1 MNFLANLHMH
11 LTNLAN
17 FNGRETRA
25 QFWPWVGVLVA
36 SVMIVSMLI
45 MSQLVMPVMLTAV
58 SVEDITGAMTGFTIA
73 MACIG
78 GVAVVL
84 LASAV
89 ARRLHDAGKPVWIGL
104 LPLPFLAFG
113 LFWFMR
119 IISTM
124 FVADEMGSEYMSSFM
139 LGFFNNIVYMGTLV
153 FLVVCLAQG
162 SEPCENRHGPQP
174 RSA

>member
-17 FNGRETRA
+17 FNGRESRA
-25 QFWPWVGVLVA
+25 QFWPWVGVLIA
-36 SVMIVSMLI
+36 SAMIVNMLI
-45 MSQLVMPVMLTAV
+45 MSQLVMPVMLTAELM
-58 SVEDITGAMTGFTIA
+58 EDITGGMAGYTIA
-73 MACIG
+73 MACIS
-78 GVAVVL
+78 GVTVAL

-89 ARRLHDAGKPVWIGL
+89 TRRLHDAGKPFWIGL
-104 LPLPFLAFG
+104 LPLPFLVFG

-139 LGFFNNIVYMGTLV
+139 LGFFNNLVYMGTLV

-162 SEPCENRHGPQP
+162 SEPGENRHGPQP
-174 RSA
+174 GSA